1 MISKVYACFSFISV
15 SCFLIDFRFSLAF
28 SLKKRSK
35 YDLFHSEISKGNANT
50 PHVETVAVLLRVDD
64 GRRDAVDEAR

>member
-1 MISKVYACFSFISV
+1 MFP
-15 SCFLIDFRFSLAF
+15 
-28 SLKKRSK
+28 
-35 YDLFHSEISKGNANT
+35 NT